1 MPHAP
6 ARNHPPA
13 TSGPTALRSFWP
25 TGASRLAIHS
35 SRSRFEAPPDSG
47 TRPINDHPLI
57 GQLKKAKG
65 ALIRAYVVHVA
76 WFAIM
81 LAFVSLQ
88 WAQQGLKASVLL
100 TLLTVPPVL
109 VYTVKVHHLCRA
121 IDPKARTVGWVPVLV
136 TTIALSPF
144 ESGLILPAKNL
155 LAANRILKAHDS
167 LAPDSSVTAD
177 GSNNSLEPNLLRSS
191 KSA

>member
-1 MPHAP
+1 
-6 ARNHPPA
+6 
-13 TSGPTALRSFWP
+13 
-25 TGASRLAIHS
+25 
-35 SRSRFEAPPDSG
+35 
-47 TRPINDHPLI
+47 
-57 GQLKKAKG
+57 
-65 ALIRAYVVHVA
+65 
-76 WFAIM
+76 M

>member
-1 MPHAP
+1 
-6 ARNHPPA
+6 
-13 TSGPTALRSFWP
+13 
-25 TGASRLAIHS
+25 
-35 SRSRFEAPPDSG
+35 
-47 TRPINDHPLI
+47 
-57 GQLKKAKG
+57 
-65 ALIRAYVVHVA
+65 LIRAYVVHVA

-109 VYTVKVHHLCRA
+109 VYTVRVHHLCRA

>member
-1 MPHAP
+1 
-6 ARNHPPA
+6 
-13 TSGPTALRSFWP
+13 
-25 TGASRLAIHS
+25 
-35 SRSRFEAPPDSG
+35 
-47 TRPINDHPLI
+47 
-57 GQLKKAKG
+57 
-65 ALIRAYVVHVA
+65 LIRAYVVHVA

-109 VYTVKVHHLCRA
+109 VYTVRVHHLCRA

-155 LAANRILKAHDS
+155 LAANRILKTHNS

-177 GSNNSLEPNLLRSS
+177 GSNNSLKPNLLRSS

>member
-1 MPHAP
+1 
-6 ARNHPPA
+6 
-13 TSGPTALRSFWP
+13 
-25 TGASRLAIHS
+25 
-35 SRSRFEAPPDSG
+35 
-47 TRPINDHPLI
+47 
-57 GQLKKAKG
+57 
-65 ALIRAYVVHVA
+65 
-76 WFAIM
+76 M

-88 WAQQGLKASVLL
+88 WAQRGLKASVLL

-155 LAANRILKAHDS
+155 LAANRILKAYKL
-167 LAPDSSVTAD
+167 LASDFLVTAD
-177 GSNNSLEPNLLRSS
+177 GSNNSFKPKPLRG
-191 KSA
+191 SA

>member
-1 MPHAP
+1 
-6 ARNHPPA
+6 
-13 TSGPTALRSFWP
+13 
-25 TGASRLAIHS
+25 
-35 SRSRFEAPPDSG
+35 
-47 TRPINDHPLI
+47 
-57 GQLKKAKG
+57 
-65 ALIRAYVVHVA
+65 LIRAYVVHVA

-81 LAFVSLQ
+81 LALVSLQ

>member
-1 MPHAP
+1 
-6 ARNHPPA
+6 
-13 TSGPTALRSFWP
+13 
-25 TGASRLAIHS
+25 
-35 SRSRFEAPPDSG
+35 
-47 TRPINDHPLI
+47 
-57 GQLKKAKG
+57 
-65 ALIRAYVVHVA
+65 LIRAYVVHVA

-191 KSA
+191 KSV

>member
-1 MPHAP
+1 
-6 ARNHPPA
+6 
-13 TSGPTALRSFWP
+13 
-25 TGASRLAIHS
+25 
-35 SRSRFEAPPDSG
+35 
-47 TRPINDHPLI
+47 
-57 GQLKKAKG
+57 
-65 ALIRAYVVHVA
+65 LIRAYVVHVA

-167 LAPDSSVTAD
+167 LAPDSSVTAV

>member
-1 MPHAP
+1 
-6 ARNHPPA
+6 
-13 TSGPTALRSFWP
+13 
-25 TGASRLAIHS
+25 
-35 SRSRFEAPPDSG
+35 
-47 TRPINDHPLI
+47 
-57 GQLKKAKG
+57 
-65 ALIRAYVVHVA
+65 LIRAYVVHVA

>member
-1 MPHAP
+1 M
-6 ARNHPPA
+6 
-13 TSGPTALRSFWP
+13 
-25 TGASRLAIHS
+25 
-35 SRSRFEAPPDSG
+35 
-47 TRPINDHPLI
+47 
-57 GQLKKAKG
+57 
-65 ALIRAYVVHVA
+65 IRAYVVHVA

>member
-1 MPHAP
+1 M
-6 ARNHPPA
+6 
-13 TSGPTALRSFWP
+13 
-25 TGASRLAIHS
+25 
-35 SRSRFEAPPDSG
+35 
-47 TRPINDHPLI
+47 
-57 GQLKKAKG
+57 
-65 ALIRAYVVHVA
+65 IRAYVVHVA

-109 VYTVKVHHLCRA
+109 VYTVRVHHLCRA

-155 LAANRILKAHDS
+155 LAANRILKTHNS

-177 GSNNSLEPNLLRSS
+177 GSNNSLQPNLLRSS

>member
-1 MPHAP
+1 M
-6 ARNHPPA
+6 
-13 TSGPTALRSFWP
+13 
-25 TGASRLAIHS
+25 
-35 SRSRFEAPPDSG
+35 
-47 TRPINDHPLI
+47 
-57 GQLKKAKG
+57 
-65 ALIRAYVVHVA
+65 HVA

>member
-1 MPHAP
+1 
-6 ARNHPPA
+6 
-13 TSGPTALRSFWP
+13 
-25 TGASRLAIHS
+25 
-35 SRSRFEAPPDSG
+35 
-47 TRPINDHPLI
+47 
-57 GQLKKAKG
+57 
-65 ALIRAYVVHVA
+65 LIRAYVVHVA

-177 GSNNSLEPNLLRSS
+177 GSNNSLEPNFIRSS
-191 KSA
+191 KSV